1 MNVMKKLKP
10 TLTLICSLILVG
22 CFDSTFSY
30 SSVDRWIDNPTA
42 NEIKVTIDDKEL
54 TIPAKSGIKYA
65 FEYGKHTLKYNG
77 DSLTFM
83 AKPSISN
90 NTGFINPTQS
100 NYILLSTFY
109 TNSDK
114 VYEEMIKPYL
124 NIIQV
129 SVNGEPAEME
139 LPVQIINDVFIE
151 KNGNSWDYSVDE
163 DLPDSLTV
171 RGKNQYQ
178 AYKRKMYRESDFLDT
193 INSED
198 IDEKVSLPYTP
209 KKFSEIKK
217 YVLPTIDLDKIECQ
231 EGREFLASQLQD
243 WNKFFTTKGSESG
256 DTYKQLT
263 SHETFKKKH
272 SLCSGQDPNHTYQMA
287 TREIEAVM
295 DGLRQINF
303 YVTE

>member
-1 MNVMKKLKP
+1 MNVMKKLKS
-10 TLTLICSLILVG
+10 TLTLICSLTLVG
-22 CFDSTFSY
+22 CFDSTFSN

-83 AKPSISN
+83 AKPAISN

-100 NYILLSTFY
+100 NYILLTTFY

-124 NIIQV
+124 KIIQV

-139 LPVQIINDVFIE
+139 LPVKIINDVFIE

-163 DLPDSLTV
+163 ELPDSVTV
-171 RGKNQYQ
+171 RGENQYQ
-178 AYKRKMYRESDFLDT
+178 AHKRKMYRESDFLDT

-256 DTYKQLT
+256 NTYKQLT

-287 TREIEAVM
+287 TREIEDVM